1 MKSDVIDQ
9 KLESS
14 VTRRR
19 VIGTGVKLAY
29 AAPVVAASFKLNS
42 AAAQGASPLCTPT
55 TCGETDFCGR
65 SPTCFCRTVD
75 GVTRCLQ
82 DELCGFAAVCGADQP
97 ACPSGAVCVP
107 FSDTGTGNCCDDK
120 VSHCAFP
127 CGVFSA
133 ATDSFGIAPDST
145 DRMFK

>member
-9 KLESS
+9 QLESS

-42 AAAQGASPLCTPT
+42 AAAQGASPTCTPT
-55 TCGETDFCGR
+55 TCGER
-65 SPTCFCRTVD
+65 ITCNGSASCYCRTVD

-82 DELCGFAAVCGADQP
+82 DRLCVNSAICDAANPCAGGGHCIAAGAN
-97 ACPSGAVCVP
+97 
-107 FSDTGTGNCCDDK
+107 GNCCDDGL
-120 VSHCAFP
+120 SHCAYP
-127 CGVFSA
+127 CGTSA
-133 ATDSFGIAPDST
+133 DDGDAIQGFGVATDS
-145 DRMFK
+145 DRMFG